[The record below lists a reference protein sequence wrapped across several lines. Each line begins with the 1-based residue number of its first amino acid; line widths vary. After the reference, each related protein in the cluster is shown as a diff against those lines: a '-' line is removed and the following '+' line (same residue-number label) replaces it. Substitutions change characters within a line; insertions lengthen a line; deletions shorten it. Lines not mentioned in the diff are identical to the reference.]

1 MATSTYP
8 HGSLPVKV
16 SRRDFNRY
24 VNPYL
29 SRGKRGPPTKISR
42 HKIFNYI
49 LYVLHTGMQWDEL
62 RPKRNEIHWSNV
74 YRWHNK
80 WSKDGSYQNLFE
92 SGIERL
98 RLAGKLD
105 LSVIHGDGSNPVAKK
120 GVRISATPVTNI
132 RKD

>member
-105 LSVIHGDGSNPVAKK
+105 LSVIHGDGSNTVAKK